1 MEEKMSKEQIKQEKI
16 KSLKS
21 FYENVENK
29 DCFFSH
35 VAEIELIHE
44 KSLSELREKLR
55 SYMNSVYEIS
65 NMLSKIE

>member
-1 MEEKMSKEQIKQEKI
+1 MSKEQIKQEKI